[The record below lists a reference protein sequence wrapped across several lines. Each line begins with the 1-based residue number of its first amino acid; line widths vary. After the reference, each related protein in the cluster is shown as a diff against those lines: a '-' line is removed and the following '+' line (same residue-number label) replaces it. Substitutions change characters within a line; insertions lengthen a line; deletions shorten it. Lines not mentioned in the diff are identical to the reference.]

1 MNEELLKNLSSLG
14 ISRSALKKIPSQQLD
29 RMVRQYSVESMPV
42 ETNLTDRQ
50 KLRQMIREKE
60 NARLNIQVKQKVS
73 ATTTPTPTVVEP
85 QLSEKERQIRHKNR
99 MRRLK
104 DKYGQVSES
113 DYYDAL
119 NRTQNVDNKKLSTQ
133 EREALQK
140 YFNMVDLYNH
150 QHRQNEVEKEINL
163 DEF

>member
-14 ISRSALKKIPSQQLD
+14 VSRSALKKIPSQQLD
-29 RMVRQYSVESMPV
+29 RMIRQYSVESTPV

-50 KLRQMIREKE
+50 KLRKMIREKE
-60 NARLNIQVKQKVS
+60 NARLNIQAKQKVS
-73 ATTTPTPTVVEP
+73 ATTTPTVVEP

-119 NRTQNVDNKKLSTQ
+119 SRTQNVGKLSTQ

>member
-14 ISRSALKKIPSQQLD
+14 VSRSALKKIPSQQLD
-29 RMVRQYSVESMPV
+29 RMIRQYSVESTSV

-50 KLRQMIREKE
+50 KLRKMIREKE
-60 NARLNIQVKQKVS
+60 NARLNIQAKQKVS
-73 ATTTPTPTVVEP
+73 ATTTPTVVEP

-99 MRRLK
+99 MRRFK

-119 NRTQNVDNKKLSTQ
+119 SRTQNVGKLSTQ